1 MEYAA
6 RSSPSNDGTTRAFW
20 RRQAK
25 RYRHNL
31 RRTVTQDGTPAPGTS
46 NQAEGMVK
54 SAAPIRRATADAT
67 IISRNSAAKA
77 GAKVLSG
84 ENP

>member
-6 RSSPSNDGTTRAFW
+6 RSSLSSDGTTRAFW

-31 RRTVTQDGTPAPGTS
+31 RHTQDGTPAPEKC
-46 NQAEGMVK
+46 NQTEDMVK
-54 SAAPIRRATADAT
+54 SAALIRRATADTT
-67 IISRNSAAKA
+67 IISHSSAAKA
-77 GAKVLSG
+77 EAKVLGG
-84 ENP
+84 EAL